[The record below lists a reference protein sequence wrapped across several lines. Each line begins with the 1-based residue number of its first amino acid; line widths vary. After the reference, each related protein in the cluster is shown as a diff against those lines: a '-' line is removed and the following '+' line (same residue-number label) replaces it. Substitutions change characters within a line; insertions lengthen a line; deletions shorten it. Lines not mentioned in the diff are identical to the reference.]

1 MFNTLRNK
9 MKPMT
14 CIKQK
19 DRFNLVKP
27 QCKLICDLRSSS
39 ENLLTPLNISEMYI
53 YEELI
58 IILSE
63 DGTIYLVDILASI
76 SNKYIYKTIK
86 SFSHPNKLA
95 KSISLNLA
103 NGSLLIVYLMRDSYL
118 AELKCAK
125 ITLQNL
131 KEYLEGSVEING
143 VEIEDIFK
151 SENLSSPAF
160 VEFDEFNNKIITRNS
175 LSTYK
180 VWNMKDFKLVFEM
193 TDKRIDEIR
202 TADGIFLTIRS
213 QDTHDKLL
221 LSVYEIGTG
230 KLVINYEINLIPMV
244 ELEILEIF
252 DKVLLLKQAGSNS
265 LIVNLITFEYNII
278 KNDFLDEKSL
288 FMFIN
293 KSNSFV
299 TLNRNTL
306 IFYSIKGE
314 ELRRIKNDNIDM
326 IYPNHVH
333 LTCDRN
339 YLLVYWEERKE
350 KSRCNMNNMMNNFNN
365 TMNTNL
371 KTPKSKNV
379 TAKSSKILYTESN
392 YALPEFEYTGE
403 VKNNCDT
410 ILSKF
415 VDSNDSEISEVK
427 NSQNPDI
434 LSSEFFF
441 SQSIIVKSHK
451 DYDNNGS
458 KHSKEIFKGEFELI
472 SLSEKLGE
480 TKLIINSDN
489 INIPCKI
496 TEMIAF
502 LKSEPKDE
510 LEKVS
515 YSIFNTKTMRIY
527 IMMQSGKIF
536 ECGI

>member
-9 MKPMT
+9 MKPIT
-14 CIKQK
+14 DIKHK
-19 DRFNLVKP
+19 DRFDLIKP
-27 QCKLICDLRSSS
+27 QCKLICDIRGSC
-39 ENLLTPLNISEMYI
+39 ENLSTPLNISEMYI
-53 YEELI
+53 YEELL

-63 DGTIYLVDILASI
+63 DGTIYLVDII
-76 SNKYIYKTIK
+76 PFTSNKDNFKIIK

-103 NGSLLIVYLMRDSYL
+103 NGSLLIVYLMRDSNI

-125 ITLQNL
+125 IMLQNL
-131 KEYLEGSVEING
+131 KEYLEGSVGINCL
-143 VEIEDIFK
+143 EIEDIFK
-151 SENLSSPAF
+151 TENLSSPAF

-193 TDKRIDEIR
+193 TDRRIDEIR

-213 QDTHDKLL
+213 QDTHEKLL
-221 LSVYEIGTG
+221 LSIYEIGTG
-230 KLVINYEINLIPMV
+230 KLVINYEISLIPMV

-265 LIVNLITFEYNII
+265 LIVNLINFEYNII
-278 KNDFLDEKSL
+278 KNEFFDEKSL

-314 ELRRIKNDNIDM
+314 ELRRINNDNIDM

-333 LTCDRN
+333 LTFDRS

-350 KSRCNMNNMMNNFNN
+350 KSRNNMNNMTYYLNN
-365 TMNTNL
+365 TVNTIL

-379 TAKSSKILYTESN
+379 TAKSSKILYTDSN
-392 YALPEFEYTGE
+392 FALPEFEYTGE
-403 VKNNCDT
+403 VKNNCET

-427 NSQNPDI
+427 DSHNVDHMD
-434 LSSEFFF
+434 SELFF
-441 SQSIIVKSHK
+441 SQSIKKKCYNYGRK
-451 DYDNNGS
+451 DN
-458 KHSKEIFKGEFELI
+458 KEIFKGEFELI
-472 SLSEKLGE
+472 SLTEKLGE
-480 TKLIINSDN
+480 TKLIVNSDN
-489 INIPCKI
+489 INIPCKQ
-496 TEMIAF
+496 TQMIA
-502 LKSEPKDE
+502 LLNSEGKDE

-515 YSIFNTKTMRIY
+515 YSVFNTKTMRMY
-527 IMMQSGKIF
+527 IMMQSGKLY
-536 ECGI
+536 ECSI